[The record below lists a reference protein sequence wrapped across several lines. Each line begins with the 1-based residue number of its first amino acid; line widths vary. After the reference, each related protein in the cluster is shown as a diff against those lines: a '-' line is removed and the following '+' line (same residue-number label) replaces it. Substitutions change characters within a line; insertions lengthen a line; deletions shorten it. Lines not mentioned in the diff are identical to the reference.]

1 MSDNVAV
8 AVTMRGGPDP
18 GDRAGLPD
26 EQQFTETRWQQVRR
40 FARTHP
46 LGAACAVVIFLLVA
60 MAVLAPVLAPYDPLL
75 QHRDALLQPPS
86 SRFLLGT
93 DPLGRD
99 MLSRILYGAQTSL
112 LISVVTIVISFAL
125 GTTFGVLSGLVGK
138 ALDISFQRLMDAI
151 ESVPPIVLLL
161 FIAVALGPSVRNVII
176 ALCIVIIPGFNR
188 IARAETL
195 RIREEVYVESARATG
210 AGVGRIMR
218 RHIIPNMMAPMFTLA
233 TLAFGGVI
241 IAESALSFLG
251 VGTPPPTPSWGQMLD
266 AGRNYI
272 TTNPWLV
279 VVPALV
285 ISLAVFAFNLLGD
298 ALRDH
303 FDPKMQE

>member
-8 AVTMRGGPDP
+8 TVTLRGGPDP
-18 GDRAGLPD
+18 GDDPAGPAQPQL
-26 EQQFTETRWQQVRR
+26 TETRWQEAQR
-40 FARTHP
+40 FARSHP
-46 LGAACAVVIFLLVA
+46 LGAASLVVIVLLVLVA
-60 MAVLAPVLAPYDPLL
+60 ALAPILAPHDPLL

-86 SRFLLGT
+86 AEYLLGT
-93 DPLGRD
+93 DALGRD
-99 MLSRILYGAQTSL
+99 MLSRVMYGGRTSL
-112 LISVVTIVISFAL
+112 LISVVTIVVSFVL
-125 GTTFGVLSGLVGK
+125 GTTLGVLSGLVGK

-176 ALCIVIIPGFNR
+176 ALCIVITPGFNR

-195 RIREEVYVESARATG
+195 RLREEVYVESARATG
-210 AGVGRIMR
+210 AGAARIMR
-218 RHIIPNMMAPMFTLA
+218 RHIVPNMMAPMFTLA

-251 VGTPPPTPSWGQMLD
+251 VGTPPPTPSWGRMLD

-272 TTNPWLV
+272 TINPWLV
-279 VVPALV
+279 LVPAIV

-303 FDPKMQE
+303 FDPKMQD